1 MLTADLRHAL
11 LSAARRA
18 GYPTPGD
25 DPVLR
30 PGGPPGRYV
39 SNLPRRIAT
48 ATGQDAVSVAA
59 ALATSLHPLPPV
71 STATSAPPTPQAPS
85 ASAPPAH
92 RTSSSLRTSPAS
104 LVPPAPLAPLA
115 PQPPSATWISAATP
129 DPSGFLLITVT
140 DEALPNLAVR
150 VAEAGPACSR
160 SDALH
165 GTTPARPPAPR
176 PGPWAGAHA
185 QVLLQVTAA
194 LAGAAGAT
202 VPVDYFENVPPPGVP
217 TANEPDP
224 VAAAI
229 AFAGPEAIRYT
240 LARTPPE
247 RSAPPDPATAA
258 RHVEANPA
266 YAVRYAYSCAASTL
280 RWAAD
285 LGLSRG
291 PAAEFRP
298 GSLAHPRE
306 RALLDALSWLPE
318 QVARAARRGRPHE
331 FTAFLE
337 ELAETYQVC
346 RVACP
351 AWPEQGDVVRARLW
365 LTGAVAAGL
374 AAGLGLLGV
383 SAPSRL

>member
-1 MLTADLRHAL
+1 MLTADLRRAL
-11 LSAARRA
+11 LSAARDA
-18 GYPTPGD
+18 GYPAQGD

-30 PGGPPGRYV
+30 PAGAPGRYTA
-39 SNLPRRIAT
+39 NLPRRIAA
-48 ATGQDAVSVAA
+48 ATGQDPATVAA
-59 ALATSLHPLPPV
+59 ALATHLRPPPP
-71 STATSAPPTPQAPS
+71 TSA
-85 ASAPPAH
+85 
-92 RTSSSLRTSPAS
+92 
-104 LVPPAPLAPLA
+104 V
-115 PQPPSATWISAATP
+115 TP
-129 DPSGFLLITVT
+129 DPAGSLLISVT
-140 DEALPNLAVR
+140 DDALERLAVR
-150 VAEAGPACSR
+150 VTEAGPRCAR
-160 SDALH
+160 SDALR
-165 GTTPARPPAPR
+165 GTVPARPHPPAA
-176 PGPWAGAHA
+176 GPWAGAHTK
-185 QVLLQVTAA
+185 VLLQVTAA
-194 LAGAAGAT
+194 LAAAAGAS
-202 VPVDYFENVPPPGVP
+202 VPDEFLKTSPPPGEP
-217 TANEPDP
+217 TVTWPDQ
-224 VAAAI
+224 VASAT

-247 RSAPPDPATAA
+247 RSAPPDPAIAA
-258 RHVEANPA
+258 RHTEANPA

-351 AWPEQGDVVRARLW
+351 AWPERGHVVRARLW
-365 LTGAVAAGL
+365 LTGAAAAGL
-374 AAGLGLLGV
+374 AASLDLLGV
-383 SAPSRL
+383 SAPARL